1 LFLEIFFSISINLL
15 SIHIFLMV
23 LELGKWPARQLLIG
37 SLFSKNDVSDL
48 YFFQKAELML
58 SHYFSIDTS
67 VLPVHFLYYEA
78 VCCLMHDV
86 ANQIAPSNIL
96 DLFIKTSYVHSY
108 NTRSSTSQIYYQ
120 KFSRLKVQ
128 NKAFSRVGPRL
139 WNELPARMRS
149 LPVKT
154 VKKELDN
161 LLLSVPEQCNDYLDT
176 DQITYTF
183 ALKKSDH
190 MKHWLWACLH
200 TAFYCWDLEKKKL
213 AKFNGKIIKSEIQL
227 LLLFFFLK
235 KEKMVVEVLYT
246 VDPPRF
252 DLLFAGQL
260 QKN

>member
-1 LFLEIFFSISINLL
+1 
-15 SIHIFLMV
+15 MV

-48 YFFQKAELML
+48 YFF
-58 SHYFSIDTS
+58 FSESRGHANPLFLDTS
-67 VLPVHFLYYEA
+67 VLPVLYYEA

-190 MKHWLWACLH
+190 MKHWL
-200 TAFYCWDLEKKKL
+200 
-213 AKFNGKIIKSEIQL
+213 
-227 LLLFFFLK
+227 
-235 KEKMVVEVLYT
+235 
-246 VDPPRF
+246 
-252 DLLFAGQL
+252 
-260 QKN
+260 

>member
-1 LFLEIFFSISINLL
+1 MFRAQGICKYLGILIDKNLSWRNQIDFLILKISKTVGMIAKLRYFVPRNILLHINQSLIHPYISYGLTAWGMASKTALNRILILQKRCLRFIFFSESRAHAIPL
-15 SIHIFLMV
+15 FL
-23 LELGKWPARQLLIG
+23 
-37 SLFSKNDVSDL
+37 N
-48 YFFQKAELML
+48 
-58 SHYFSIDTS
+58 TS

-128 NKAFSRVGPRL
+128 NKAFSRLGPRL

-154 VKKELDN
+154 FKKELDN
-161 LLLSVPEQCNDYLDT
+161 LPLSVPEQCNDYLDT

-190 MKHWLWACLH
+190 MKHCEHAH
-200 TAFYCWDLEKKKL
+200 TLRS
-213 AKFNGKIIKSEIQL
+213 I
-227 LLLFFFLK
+227 
-235 KEKMVVEVLYT
+235 
-246 VDPPRF
+246 
-252 DLLFAGQL
+252 AGI
-260 QKN
+260 